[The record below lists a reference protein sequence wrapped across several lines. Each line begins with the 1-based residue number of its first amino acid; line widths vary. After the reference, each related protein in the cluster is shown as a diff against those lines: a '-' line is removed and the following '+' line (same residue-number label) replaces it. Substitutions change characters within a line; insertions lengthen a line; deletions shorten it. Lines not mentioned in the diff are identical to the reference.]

1 MTRASK
7 QINKLMDFEFHY
19 AESFNTTPQPYTAGV
34 IGIIWLG
41 SAAMLAIESGL
52 PLVRVV
58 IINMLVS
65 VVVAAFGFRGKS
77 ES

>member
-1 MTRASK
+1 MFK
-7 QINKLMDFEFHY
+7 EFLLFIKY
-19 AESFNTTPQPYTAGV
+19 PYTAGV

-77 ES
+77 ET

>member
-1 MTRASK
+1 MK
-7 QINKLMDFEFHY
+7 EFLLFIKY
-19 AESFNTTPQPYTAGV
+19 PYTAGV

-41 SAAMLAIESGL
+41 SAALLAIDGKL

-58 IINMLVS
+58 IINMFMS
-65 VVVAAFGFRGKS
+65 IIIAGFGFRGKS